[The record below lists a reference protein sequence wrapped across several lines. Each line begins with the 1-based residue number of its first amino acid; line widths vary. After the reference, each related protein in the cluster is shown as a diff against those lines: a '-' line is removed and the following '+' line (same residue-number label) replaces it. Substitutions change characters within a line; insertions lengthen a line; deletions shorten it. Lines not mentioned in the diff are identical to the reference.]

1 MERYNNFRWMPNLAH
16 YHRLLDG
23 DDIPTGREQ
32 GVVPLCSV
40 PYSPYNINHLPDE
53 VLARIFGYLRPIED
67 RLPSLALVCHK
78 WRHILLTSG
87 FLWRS
92 LHIDPSQYSY
102 GHFSLVCCIFRL
114 YGYHVQKLTWRE
126 HSLVYESVFSLI
138 ARLRNLKYLRL
149 PILWTRAVVE
159 SLQTLTNLEHVQIN
173 GGYALSDT
181 DLERIGM
188 YFPRLREVSINACW
202 SISSQGVERFIDSLR
217 NLETIKLKINSGLP
231 LNDVRSERAMREGGR
246 IVTSLT
252 EHGYSKL
259 IGVLCLHF
267 VPVEMDQ
274 LWDSV
279 NRMSNLKKLSISN
292 CEHLHGIRLVSK
304 SLQKLYLFNLWN
316 VLFISVDGKDLR
328 YINIDDGLET
338 MEHLELYTPKLRR
351 ARINGSNVMKTISIK
366 SNKLSFLELSNCE
379 ELDMRSLRET
389 LKSNP
394 SILCLK
400 IGCLSQDSLLL
411 DELIIPSL
419 HELCLLSDFAC
430 EAIHIR
436 SPTLRLFHTEAE
448 NDIIT
453 LNHIYITANHICKI
467 ALVGMPAL
475 KTMTIQ
481 CVSVDSIEL
490 NLCSDEQIILDSC
503 VIHAMGAI
511 GFLRLFDCKLNL
523 LSVSTPVAETVVL
536 YRCQMTN
543 YVLQMA
549 LNGCHNISH
558 LNLEKCKSITQVS
571 VDAPPMMF
579 LNMFGCREV
588 HRLDLDCPQ
597 LLALNLGQ
605 CPNVRLFLKGVEQDL
620 STCCDHPKIVSPTA
634 SIRWSHHFPPLHIC
648 GL

>member
-1 MERYNNFRWMPNLAH
+1 M
-16 YHRLLDG
+16 
-23 DDIPTGREQ
+23 
-32 GVVPLCSV
+32 
-40 PYSPYNINHLPDE
+40 
-53 VLARIFGYLRPIED
+53 
-67 RLPSLALVCHK
+67 
-78 WRHILLTSG
+78 
-87 FLWRS
+87 
-92 LHIDPSQYSY
+92 
-102 GHFSLVCCIFRL
+102 
-114 YGYHVQKLTWRE
+114 
-126 HSLVYESVFSLI
+126 
-138 ARLRNLKYLRL
+138 
-149 PILWTRAVVE
+149 
-159 SLQTLTNLEHVQIN
+159 
-173 GGYALSDT
+173 
-181 DLERIGM
+181 
-188 YFPRLREVSINACW
+188 
-202 SISSQGVERFIDSLR
+202 
-217 NLETIKLKINSGLP
+217 
-231 LNDVRSERAMREGGR
+231 
-246 IVTSLT
+246 
-252 EHGYSKL
+252 
-259 IGVLCLHF
+259 
-267 VPVEMDQ
+267 
-274 LWDSV
+274 
-279 NRMSNLKKLSISN
+279 
-292 CEHLHGIRLVSK
+292 
-304 SLQKLYLFNLWN
+304 
-316 VLFISVDGKDLR
+316 DGKDLR

-620 STCCDHPKIVSPTA
+620 TKCCDHPKIVSPTA